1 MGQVVEEDSAHQTQG
16 RAAGRSGK
24 QKGRWA
30 MGHTGRGLHPAPRA
44 RLPTPLLIPAHT
56 EEARSNSGGQWF
68 HVGWERSDP
77 AGHSHLWKAQSPRVE
92 VPGEVRAC
100 SGSDGLHS

>member
-1 MGQVVEEDSAHQTQG
+1 MHQTQG
-16 RAAGRSGK
+16 WAAGRWGK

-44 RLPTPLLIPAHT
+44 RLPTPFLIPART
-56 EEARSNSGGQWF
+56 EEARSNTGRQWP

-77 AGHSHLWKAQSPRVE
+77 AGHSCLWKAQSPRAE
-92 VPGEVRAC
+92 DPGEMRAC
-100 SGSDGLHS
+100 SGLDGPHS